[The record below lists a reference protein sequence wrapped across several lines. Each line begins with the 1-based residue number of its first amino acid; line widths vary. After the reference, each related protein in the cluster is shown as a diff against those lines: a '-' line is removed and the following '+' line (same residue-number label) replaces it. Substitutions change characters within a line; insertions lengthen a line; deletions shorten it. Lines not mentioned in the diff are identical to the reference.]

1 MGYDSGKPLP
11 LAEEPPLIT
20 REQYYY
26 EVARQEHIDFENA
39 GLDAAAR
46 KRKPS
51 AKAEAYLNPPPSA
64 WRNDEARETL
74 EMFPTDDD
82 FQYTNAAR
90 ALKPPVLR

>member
-11 LAEEPPLIT
+11 LPKEPPVIT

-26 EVARQEHIDFENA
+26 EVSRQEHIDFENA
-39 GLDAAAR
+39 GLNAATR

-51 AKAEAYLNPPPSA
+51 AKARAYLNPPASE

-74 EMFPTDDD
+74 EMCPTDDD

-90 ALKPPVLR
+90 SLKPSILR